1 MVFLLD
7 GLSSRGFWRL
17 SKVVRA
23 LLSLSPPQP
32 SVRAEAEAS
41 PKAAST
47 RRFRWL
53 ASEFERN
60 VAYAP
65 APTKR

>member
-1 MVFLLD
+1 
-7 GLSSRGFWRL
+7 
-17 SKVVRA
+17 VVRA